1 MQPSNPE
8 GEIAMT
14 EMTETT
20 IKEQLETI
28 LDKCDSSEALQI
40 IKEIIMDYL
49 APQEN
54 AW

>member
-1 MQPSNPE
+1 MQPSNSE

-14 EMTETT
+14 EMT

-28 LDKCDSSEALQI
+28 LDKCDSSEELQI

-54 AW
+54 A

>member
-1 MQPSNPE
+1 
-8 GEIAMT
+8 MT
-14 EMTETT
+14 EMTEKT

-49 APQEN
+49 APQSYD
-54 AW
+54 